1 MSESQ
6 KAFYSLLILHLLV
19 HDCDLILN
27 TFLLI
32 LVRFIY
38 LFILI
43 TCLQRLAALLC
54 GVCGLISTDTYASRE
69 HDDKVASWNISGD

>member
-38 LFILI
+38 LF
-43 TCLQRLAALLC
+43 
-54 GVCGLISTDTYASRE
+54 
-69 HDDKVASWNISGD
+69 

>member
-38 LFILI
+38 FNYMSLEIGSFVVWSVWAD
-43 TCLQRLAALLC
+43 Q
-54 GVCGLISTDTYASRE
+54 Y
-69 HDDKVASWNISGD
+69 